1 MGALLWQIRRQTG
14 SLATVHGVL
23 KTTAANAAR
32 KVVQAYRNQKR
43 TPRERLVDFW
53 KDRLDGD
60 HGLRLDYPLTE
71 ESVVVDVGGYK
82 GQWASDIYGRFS
94 CHVHVF
100 EPMPGFADLIE
111 QRFAH
116 NSKVIPYRYGLGA
129 SDRWVQISVDDDA
142 SSMIA
147 TAEAAETVEIRSAVD
162 AVRTLGE
169 VDLMKLNI
177 EGAEYELL
185 EALDAADALRQVRYV
200 QVQFHDFVADAH
212 ARWQAARASLGK
224 THDLTWGYDFVWES
238 WERRAS

>member
-1 MGALLWQIRRQTG
+1 MA
-14 SLATVHGVL
+14 SVL
-23 KTTAANAAR
+23 KTAAANAAR
-32 KVVQAYRNQKR
+32 KAVHAYRDQKI

-60 HGLRLDYPLTE
+60 HGLRLDYPLTAD
-71 ESVVVDVGGYK
+71 SVVVDVGGYK

-94 CHVHVF
+94 CHVHVY

-116 NSKVIPYRYGLGA
+116 NPKVTAHRYGLGG

-147 TAEAAETVEIRSAVD
+147 TAATAETVEIRSAAA
-162 AVRTLGE
+162 AVLALGE

-185 EALDAADALRQVRYV
+185 EALDAADALRRVRHV
-200 QVQFHDFVADAH
+200 QVQFHDFVPDAH
-212 ARWQAARASLGK
+212 AKCQAARASLAK
-224 THDLTWGYDFVWES
+224 THDLMWGYDFVWES
-238 WERRAS
+238 WERRAL